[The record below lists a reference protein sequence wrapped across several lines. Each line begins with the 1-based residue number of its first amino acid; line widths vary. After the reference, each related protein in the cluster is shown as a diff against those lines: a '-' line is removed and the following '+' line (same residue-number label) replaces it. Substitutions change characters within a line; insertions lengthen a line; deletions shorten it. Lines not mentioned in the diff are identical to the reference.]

1 MRHFS
6 LVALVAV
13 SVAISGTAAWGAVP
27 GQYTSACSD
36 CHGMPPVDAAYRNI
50 STGGFRGNHETHAG
64 DSPGTCVRC
73 HDGSAS
79 FSSSHMDAV
88 VTLSANLNSSSLAA
102 TYRVDDQPIP
112 FVNRTSGWRP
122 GTCSSVNCHFESV
135 TPLWG
140 GARFSSAN
148 DCAAC
153 HAVPGPSSSHTRHDL
168 YYSWAD
174 NGCSSCHPDY
184 KTGLQFSH
192 ATSAGNRG
200 IRVALPEGEY
210 SGDGAAWL
218 PSQHEARTFGSC
230 TNLYCHSNGEPFDTA
245 ASFKSVTWGS
255 SLTCTACHDGGG
267 DATALSG
274 RHGKH
279 TGGIYEYACERCHR
293 TTVTDSDTISDR
305 SLHVNR
311 EKDIS
316 FTEGGSYND
325 ETRACSSNYC
335 HSDGRGGAPYRIPNW
350 SDTAPMGCY
359 SCHGGR
365 AVDNTIANC
374 TAKGGTWDAGRGLCT
389 PFINIT
395 TNGHNRLV
403 NPQWIRKYPCH
414 FCHDGT
420 VDSSGSV
427 KNPAIHVNGTK
438 DVAMAGQWAIV
449 GRPAPSYVIATKT
462 CDNVYCHSD
471 GTSEPEAVRPFAWT
485 DRKAE
490 CNACHGHPTGSCNSA
505 GCHDGRIDGLGKV
518 WTVKT
523 GWPAGREWLGSTPMY
538 PNQGAGTARANSH
551 ARHTQTNFSCDQCHA
566 ATITNGDCMVCHADG
581 IPAGSMS
588 EVAHSNGTYHV
599 NKVKDV
605 VFKSGGSYN
614 SLTKT
619 CTNTA
624 CHTGGSDPVWGGS
637 VNSSVTCLTCHGTTG
652 GDKDSYRFQLYSS
665 GAKINTT
672 EWVTT
677 GHGRPAASGAYPG
690 SGNPAANF
698 PGNPCWYCHD
708 NESLHN
714 DETNFFR
721 LRKHLQFENRFEKE
735 CVYCHMEGTDVECLA
750 CHNSLESLAPQLAAL
765 PADPSTTWPDGI
777 SAPRPDHTLMTDGLT
792 SCTTVACHFVDPA
805 NSASDMKR
813 HNEGAGNWTIDQKAD
828 IKNQYVMMGVCLKC
842 HDDDTDNK
850 CIQCHTPPP
859 GNPLKFA
866 VGFDPGTGFIKP
878 QKALATSAHF
888 GYKHWRSYQKDG
900 VWKGG
905 KFCWDCHDPHG
916 DSNIY
921 MVHSKVATS
930 TEGVFGI
937 PMTQANVVFTR
948 KQNGLDYAK
957 TSAPYNGIC
966 NVCHSSSSKH
976 FTATS
981 GDGHNAGKVCTVCH
995 EHRFSDSHAGKQSC
1009 NACHANKP
1017 VPRHAAFGLPRDCI
1031 KCHTGTI
1038 AMRMDI
1044 AGQFKGTSH
1053 HVQGVELTNMHCY
1066 ACHWEA
1072 DANGLIDNRYHEG
1085 YNYKTYTTVKNAKV
1099 DLVLW
1104 KPEERPAFYNTTT
1117 AVTFL
1122 ANSIGT
1128 GSERAEVAKVSN
1140 HCLSCHN
1147 DANSNITPFD
1157 DCKTPDQYAW
1167 DGLSIAARY
1176 SQTGTTLWG
1185 KYNSTTYPNANQ
1197 KDKVTKS
1204 FSAHG
1209 NAIANQGGYNSSNG
1223 IDSAIPNTRGGTA
1236 NVQCFDCHSSHGSKL
1251 VGVTSSYVTF
1261 NGTRNGGNLKE
1272 TQAGKG
1278 GYLMT
1283 YKASSNSAPGAVNP
1297 YNAGAGQC
1305 FDCHFTATAGTTPW
1319 GYQSTFGATV
1329 AIKGYKD
1336 STAFA
1341 GSDAA
1346 KQSRFGFRA
1355 GMQTMGG
1362 HLKGSS
1368 FLNSTTAA
1376 HNKIN
1381 GLCTPCHDPHGVTPT
1396 LGTKQAYGIP
1406 LLKGTWMT
1414 SPYREDIPQAS
1425 TTDPPGGSPNPT
1437 TTPTVFTDQNTFG
1450 GERITEDDT
1459 TFAGLCLQCHSKSRL
1474 SNGTNHTWNSKDRI
1488 HESVKGWKTANG
1500 TIQHSYTCS
1509 KCHTPHSSTLPRLMM
1524 TNCLDYRHR
1533 GKVVSGGQAGSNSG
1547 RFTYYYGDAQE
1558 RSGSFPKGLQKQ
1570 GVNCHPGGAWPNNYW
1585 NTKTPW

>member
-1 MRHFS
+1 
-6 LVALVAV
+6 
-13 SVAISGTAAWGAVP
+13 
-27 GQYTSACSD
+27 
-36 CHGMPPVDAAYRNI
+36 
-50 STGGFRGNHETHAG
+50 
-64 DSPGTCVRC
+64 
-73 HDGSAS
+73 
-79 FSSSHMDAV
+79 
-88 VTLSANLNSSSLAA
+88 
-102 TYRVDDQPIP
+102 
-112 FVNRTSGWRP
+112 
-122 GTCSSVNCHFESV
+122 
-135 TPLWG
+135 
-140 GARFSSAN
+140 
-148 DCAAC
+148 
-153 HAVPGPSSSHTRHDL
+153 
-168 YYSWAD
+168 
-174 NGCSSCHPDY
+174 
-184 KTGLQFSH
+184 
-192 ATSAGNRG
+192 
-200 IRVALPEGEY
+200 
-210 SGDGAAWL
+210 
-218 PSQHEARTFGSC
+218 
-230 TNLYCHSNGEPFDTA
+230 
-245 ASFKSVTWGS
+245 
-255 SLTCTACHDGGG
+255 
-267 DATALSG
+267 
-274 RHGKH
+274 
-279 TGGIYEYACERCHR
+279 
-293 TTVTDSDTISDR
+293 
-305 SLHVNR
+305 
-311 EKDIS
+311 
-316 FTEGGSYND
+316 
-325 ETRACSSNYC
+325 
-335 HSDGRGGAPYRIPNW
+335 
-350 SDTAPMGCY
+350 
-359 SCHGGR
+359 
-365 AVDNTIANC
+365 
-374 TAKGGTWDAGRGLCT
+374 
-389 PFINIT
+389 
-395 TNGHNRLV
+395 
-403 NPQWIRKYPCH
+403 
-414 FCHDGT
+414 
-420 VDSSGSV
+420 
-427 KNPAIHVNGTK
+427 
-438 DVAMAGQWAIV
+438 
-449 GRPAPSYVIATKT
+449 
-462 CDNVYCHSD
+462 
-471 GTSEPEAVRPFAWT
+471 
-485 DRKAE
+485 
-490 CNACHGHPTGSCNSA
+490 
-505 GCHDGRIDGLGKV
+505 
-518 WTVKT
+518 
-523 GWPAGREWLGSTPMY
+523 
-538 PNQGAGTARANSH
+538 
-551 ARHTQTNFSCDQCHA
+551 
-566 ATITNGDCMVCHADG
+566 
-581 IPAGSMS
+581 
-588 EVAHSNGTYHV
+588 
-599 NKVKDV
+599 
-605 VFKSGGSYN
+605 
-614 SLTKT
+614 
-619 CTNTA
+619 
-624 CHTGGSDPVWGGS
+624 
-637 VNSSVTCLTCHGTTG
+637 
-652 GDKDSYRFQLYSS
+652 
-665 GAKINTT
+665 
-672 EWVTT
+672 
-677 GHGRPAASGAYPG
+677 
-690 SGNPAANF
+690 
-698 PGNPCWYCHD
+698 
-708 NESLHN
+708 
-714 DETNFFR
+714 
-721 LRKHLQFENRFEKE
+721 
-735 CVYCHMEGTDVECLA
+735 
-750 CHNSLESLAPQLAAL
+750 
-765 PADPSTTWPDGI
+765 
-777 SAPRPDHTLMTDGLT
+777 
-792 SCTTVACHFVDPA
+792 
-805 NSASDMKR
+805 
-813 HNEGAGNWTIDQKAD
+813 
-828 IKNQYVMMGVCLKC
+828 
-842 HDDDTDNK
+842 
-850 CIQCHTPPP
+850 
-859 GNPLKFA
+859 
-866 VGFDPGTGFIKP
+866 
-878 QKALATSAHF
+878 
-888 GYKHWRSYQKDG
+888 
-900 VWKGG
+900 
-905 KFCWDCHDPHG
+905 
-916 DSNIY
+916 
-921 MVHSKVATS
+921 
-930 TEGVFGI
+930 
-937 PMTQANVVFTR
+937 MTQANVRLTR